1 MEIRLLH
8 VFDSFCIIIAQKHT
22 VGKVKP
28 GLIVTGAKIVRFEKR
43 GLLLS
48 LPGGERG
55 IIPLNR
61 VSDDSSLNEDDI
73 GKSYPE
79 GMRVTCRLIEYSA
92 LDNIYIASLQ
102 QSMLKED
109 ALFRSDQITPGIQTK
124 VKICGWNSGGAEV
137 SFGSGGGLLKGFIP
151 LSHFPQRNPVEKFP
165 VGAVAKARAI
175 EASVGKPHVLFTLQ
189 PKLIRSKG
197 AVLSQYKDVEVGM
210 SGTGVVRKVVE
221 GKGLQVGTIG
231 GLIGF
236 MPKSKIPQAKLL
248 PLKSLFRTGVVLEY
262 EVLEMDMEKRR
273 MILVFRKEGEE
284 EEENVVVMQEETE
297 KEEVS
302 GKKKRK
308 ASSEEIEETPI
319 KEAKKK
325 RKASSEEIEETP
337 KEAKKKKKAEVKE
350 QRKAAAEA
358 EVKQK
363 NKKEVVQ
370 VTLQKKLSL
379 PEEEDSF
386 AWSDPVVNDGAE
398 VQSGRK
404 GKKKNVKKSGIEDE
418 DVRNELES
426 EREEEIVAKI
436 NINDNLV

>member
-1 MEIRLLH
+1 
-8 VFDSFCIIIAQKHT
+8 
-22 VGKVKP
+22 
-28 GLIVTGAKIVRFEKR
+28 LIVTGAKIVRFEKR

-55 IIPLNR
+55 IIPLTR

-79 GMRVTCRLIEYSA
+79 GTRVTCRLIEYSA

-109 ALFRSDQITPGIQTK
+109 AIFRSDQITPGITTK

-137 SFGSGGGLLKGFIP
+137 SFGSGGGALKGFIP

-175 EASVGKPHVLFTLQ
+175 EASAGKPHVLFTLQ

-210 SGTGVVRKVVE
+210 SGAGVVRKVVE

-273 MILVFRKEGEE
+273 MILVYRKEGEE
-284 EEENVVVMQEETE
+284 EENVVMQEETE

-302 GKKKRK
+302 GKKKKRK

-337 KEAKKKKKAEVKE
+337 IKEVKKKKAEIKE

-370 VTLQKKLSL
+370 VTPPKKLSL

-386 AWSDPVVNDGAE
+386 AWSDPVVVNDGAE

-418 DVRNELES
+418 EVKEELES
-426 EREEEIVAKI
+426 ETEEEIVAKI
-436 NINDNLV
+436 NISDNQV